1 MLDISPD
8 IIKITTIIGLPK
20 LEPIPG
26 TKLKRLI
33 EAFWVYSVKLNCWIL
48 IPKGFVYDEE
58 STPWRGENP
67 IAGLIHDYLSRKD
80 SKPLVTKW
88 QAAMVYDEFMYF
100 EDSQINRKWYTE
112 AHDWLWR
119 GLKSG
124 FVAVCPDSV
133 YWHKHSVSASCKE
146 MNE

>member
-1 MLDISPD
+1 MLKIAPD
-8 IIKITTIIGLPK
+8 IITTSIDGLPK

-33 EAFWVYSVKLNCWIL
+33 EDFWAHSAKLKCWIL
-48 IPKGFVYDEE
+48 IPKGFIYDEE

-67 IAGLIHDYLSRKD
+67 IAGLIHDYLSRFD
-80 SKPLVTKW
+80 SYPIVTKW
-88 QAAMVYDEFMYF
+88 QAAMVYDEFMFF
-100 EDSQINRKWYTE
+100 EDSLNKRKWYTK

-124 FVAVCPDSV
+124 FVSICPDCV
-133 YWHKHSVSASCKE
+133 YWHKFSITATYEE
-146 MNE
+146 MAG